1 MEAAGVMAMI
11 FHKPILVGC
20 PQGPTLQQR
29 HSHLGPF
36 TVAQSA
42 LPLPSTLFC
51 STLSPSKCGR
61 PLATHLPRGLDALDD
76 SHAHDAPG
84 HEEAQSHLPVEAP
97 TLRDGV
103 GDVQGLS
110 VPEVG
115 SG

>member
-1 MEAAGVMAMI
+1 M
-11 FHKPILVGC
+11 
-20 PQGPTLQQR
+20 T
-29 HSHLGPF
+29 
-36 TVAQSA
+36 QSSP
-42 LPLPSTLFC
+42 PLPFTLFC
-51 STLSPSKCGR
+51 STLSPSKCGCPG

-97 TLRDGV
+97 ALRDGV